1 MPNTVRRSLALASL
15 FALGLVTACDGG
27 KDAAKEDESAQNGAN
42 SEEGAEADA
51 GASEAAAGETAAG
64 KAAEAKA
71 ELFDESMKTKPCE
84 LLTANMVAGVLGV
97 DEGGLTQSSPMKGMC
112 SYATDDD
119 TSIMIGFITVR
130 DDLDK
135 ATEYFDNA
143 YKGMSPEEVEKA
155 MAAIEKELDKQV
167 EEGKVEAP
175 DAKKAE
181 PVKDAVG
188 GAFAAGFKYED
199 VEGVG
204 DAARL
209 GVTKRKIAGMEM
221 YDNEIYVRVRNLSFQ
236 IQVEKEKQDVL
247 HRDELI
253 AAAKAVVKGL

>member
-1 MPNTVRRSLALASL
+1 MRNPLHRPLLLASVL
-15 FALGLVTACDGG
+15 TLGLVTACDGG
-27 KDAAKEDESAQNGAN
+27 KDAGKEETASDNAAEGGSDAKDPAK
-42 SEEGAEADA
+42 ADA
-51 GASEAAAGETAAG
+51 SSGDAPAGETAE
-64 KAAEAKA
+64 KA
-71 ELFDESMKTKPCE
+71 LFDESLKTKPCE
-84 LLTANMVAGVLGV
+84 LLTAEMVAGVLGV
-97 DEGGLTQSSPMKGMC
+97 DKGSLTQSSPLKSMC
-112 SYATDDD
+112 SYATEND
-119 TSIMIGFITVR
+119 TSIMIGFIEVR

-135 ATEYFDNA
+135 ATKYFDNA
-143 YKGMSPEEVEKA
+143 YKGMSPEEVKEA
-155 MAAIEKELDKQV
+155 MAAIDKELDKQV
-167 EEGKVEAP
+167 DEGKVKVP
-175 DAKKAE
+175 DGKKAE
-181 PVKDAVG
+181 PVKGAIGD
-188 GAFAAGFKYED
+188 AFAAGFKYED